1 MATKLKRRKD
11 AGWQQRRKNRERH
24 DKNARKKQFSLVRK
38 RCENENIAVPE
49 KKHKKIKYKN
59 IKIKKGIRERTQVPE
74 GDLPGGEVVGDW
86 VRSQKTGFS
95 QTYKKRKISE

>member
-11 AGWQQRRKNRERH
+11 AGWQQRGKNRERH

-49 KKHKKIKYKN
+49 KKKHKKIKYKN
-59 IKIKKGIRERTQVPE
+59 KKGKLGTNPSPRRGPPRRGGRRGLGSFPKKRGSPILIKK
-74 GDLPGGEVVGDW
+74 
-86 VRSQKTGFS
+86 SKN
-95 QTYKKRKISE
+95 K